1 MKRAA
6 LCVAPL
12 LAVACLGAP
21 SSAQASPANSNHCAV
36 RVLHSEEL
44 PYAPMG
50 SWLVKVTL
58 EVTPS
63 RGPPSVKTLLHE
75 IPWQKSPPR
84 RGDTYRLRCSPAGEL
99 VD

>member
-1 MKRAA
+1 MQRAA
-6 LCVAPL
+6 LGVAPL

-21 SSAQASPANSNHCAV
+21 SNAQALPAKPDHCAV

-50 SWLVKVTL
+50 YWLVKVTL

-63 RGPPSVKTLLHE
+63 RGPQSVKTLLHE

-84 RGDTYRLRCSPAGEL
+84 RGDTYRLRCSSTGEL